1 MTRRN
6 FKSKI
11 GIEKFLWIISE
22 RVVFQKNFIP
32 FLLIVTPYLLPMKTK
47 TPQNQ
52 RTLRDSEYPDPGSNR
67 DGGEPTGV

>member
-22 RVVFQKNFIP
+22 RVVFQKNTP
-32 FLLIVTPYLLPMKTK
+32 FARNKNPSKSK
-47 TPQNQ
+47 
-52 RTLRDSEYPDPGSNR
+52 DFEGF
-67 DGGEPTGV
+67 